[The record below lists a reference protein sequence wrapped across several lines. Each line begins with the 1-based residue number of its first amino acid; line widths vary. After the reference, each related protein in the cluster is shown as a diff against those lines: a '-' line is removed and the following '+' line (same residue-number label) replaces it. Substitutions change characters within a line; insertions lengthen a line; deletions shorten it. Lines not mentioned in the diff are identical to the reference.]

1 MLIDPKSKHSLKI
14 IEMILYESI
23 LKDFNFISEK
33 IIVDTFEVHKFT
45 QKVFYFL
52 LTLTEIHNGTGVW
65 LDRELISKQGRKGA
79 IGG

>member
-1 MLIDPKSKHSLKI
+1 
-14 IEMILYESI
+14 MILYESI

-33 IIVDTFEVHKFT
+33 IIVDTFVVHKVT

-52 LTLTEIHNGTGVW
+52 FTLTEMQNGTGVW

>member
-1 MLIDPKSKHSLKI
+1 
-14 IEMILYESI
+14 MILYESI

-33 IIVDTFEVHKFT
+33 IIVDTFEVHKVT

-52 LTLTEIHNGTGVW
+52 LTLTEIHNGTSVW

-79 IGG
+79 IGV